1 MPAGKP
7 YRPSISYAVG
17 LAVEFPGSTSGAGAG
32 AGAGL
37 VAVAVARMAAT
48 ATRSGR
54 RCFAI
59 ASAWDMM
66 SSAWAIAGAWMALSF
81 GSVPYIERARANNL

>member
-1 MPAGKP
+1 VA
-7 YRPSISYAVG
+7 
-17 LAVEFPGSTSGAGAG
+17 
-32 AGAGL
+32 

-59 ASAWDMM
+59 AGAWDMM
-66 SSAWAIAGAWMALSF
+66 SSAWGSAGAWMALSF
-81 GSVPYIERARANNL
+81 GSVPYI